1 MASITLR
8 SLKGSP
14 LTITEMDDNFSNV
27 NTELGTKLDI
37 TSYTASDILT
47 KLKTV
52 DGASSGLDA
61 DLLDGLSPSTSST
74 ANSIVVRDSAGSITS
89 NSFIGDLTGDV
100 TGNVSGTSSDIT
112 SILSITKGGTGAN
125 NVTTALDNLLP
136 AGEQA
141 GYVLKTSG
149 AGSYFWGAQTGNVT
163 TAGTRV
169 DSTRIIT
176 TATAGQTLF
185 TAPTYVAGANQ
196 LRVYIDGVRQFD
208 SEYTETSTTSFTLL
222 TGVSAGTIVLAE
234 VDGYIEYDTA
244 ASEVSYSPTGTL
256 TSTNVQD
263 AIDEVNPYTI
273 PSGGIILWSGSVAN
287 IPSGWALCDGTNST
301 PDLRNKFVVG
311 GWVDGVDDAMTTVT
325 GGGTKSGGSKDA
337 IVPSHSHTYD
347 DKYIDQMQQA
357 TSQSFSSL
365 RTIPYSSSGSWSG
378 YMTTGRDD
386 GGNRGIRLNGKI
398 DSASVSTTGSSVTNA
413 NLPPYYALA
422 YIMKL

>member
-169 DSTRIIT
+169 DSTRVIT

-222 TGVSAGTIVLAE
+222 TGVSAGTVVLAE

-263 AIDEVNPYTI
+263 AIDEVNPYII

-287 IPSGWALCDGTNST
+287 IPSGWALCDGTNGT
-301 PDLRNKFVVG
+301 PNLEDKFVVG
-311 GWVDGVDDAMTTVT
+311 AGNTYAVGAT
-325 GGGTKSGGSKDA
+325 GGSANA

>member
-169 DSTRIIT
+169 DSTRVIT

-222 TGVSAGTIVLAE
+222 TGVSAGTVVLAE

-287 IPSGWALCDGTNST
+287 IPSGWALCDGTNGT
-301 PDLRNKFVVG
+301 PNLEDKFVVG
-311 GWVDGVDDAMTTVT
+311 AGNTYAVGAT
-325 GGGTKSGGSKDA
+325 GGSANA

>member
-222 TGVSAGTIVLAE
+222 TGVSAGTVVLAE

-244 ASEVSYSPTGTL
+244 ASEVSYSPSGTL

-287 IPSGWALCDGTNST
+287 IPSGWALCDGTNGT
-301 PDLRNKFVVG
+301 PNLEDKFVVG
-311 GWVDGVDDAMTTVT
+311 AGNTYAVGAT
-325 GGGTKSGGSKDA
+325 GGSANA

>member
-169 DSTRIIT
+169 DSTRVIT

-222 TGVSAGTIVLAE
+222 TGVSAGTVVLAE

-244 ASEVSYSPTGTL
+244 ASEVSYSPSGTL

-287 IPSGWALCDGTNST
+287 IPSGWALCDGTNGT
-301 PDLRNKFVVG
+301 PNLEDKFVVG
-311 GWVDGVDDAMTTVT
+311 AGNTYAVGAT
-325 GGGTKSGGSKDA
+325 GGSANA